1 MRPFLCA
8 HEKWEKGAF
17 LVWKKTSSE
26 ALIERKC
33 SFCEFGTII
42 TLSAGEETEIIC
54 EKHGIVPRD
63 HLCRSFR
70 YDLLK
75 RDPEK
80 NASTA
85 TDTDR

>member
-1 MRPFLCA
+1 MRPFLRA
-8 HEKWEKGAF
+8 HEKWEKGAV

-26 ALIERKC
+26 ALMERKC

-42 TLSAGEETEIIC
+42 TLSTGEEPDIIC

-75 RDPEK
+75 REPVK
-80 NASTA
+80 KALTA
-85 TDTDR
+85 VDNDR

>member
-1 MRPFLCA
+1 M
-8 HEKWEKGAF
+8 
-17 LVWKKTSSE
+17 WKKTSSE

-42 TLSAGEETEIIC
+42 TLSTGGESDIIC

-75 RDPEK
+75 REPQK
-80 NASTA
+80 KASIVV
-85 TDTDR
+85 DTDR

>member
-1 MRPFLCA
+1 MRTG
-8 HEKWEKGAF
+8 KWEKGAF
-17 LVWKKTSSE
+17 LVWNKTGSE
-26 ALIERKC
+26 ALIEKNC
-33 SFCEFGTII
+33 AFCEFGTVIA
-42 TLSAGEETEIIC
+42 LSTGEEPDIIC

-75 RDPEK
+75 REPQK
-80 NASTA
+80 KASTA